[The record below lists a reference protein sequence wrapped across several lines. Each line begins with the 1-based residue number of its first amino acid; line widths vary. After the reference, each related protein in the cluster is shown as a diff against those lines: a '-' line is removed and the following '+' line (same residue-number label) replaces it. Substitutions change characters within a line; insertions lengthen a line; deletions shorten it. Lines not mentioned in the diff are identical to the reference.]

1 MAEVFEDEQEK
12 SSPATEI
19 EHTLGGRA
27 MQFQILHPF
36 PIQSQPRLNVCV
48 FGVSRSGIR
57 VSLLNFPG
65 AFAIDLRQY
74 RLKRYTKNRAL
85 RPAPAASVRER
96 LGKFEDLTRKF
107 HCDAG
112 NPACEHP

>member
-19 EHTLGGRA
+19 QNALGRGA
-27 MQFQILHPF
+27 MEFQILHPF
-36 PIQSQPRLNVCV
+36 PIQSQPWLNVCV

-57 VSLLNFPG
+57 VSLLDFAG
-65 AFAIDLRQY
+65 AFAIDLRQH
-74 RLKRYTKNRAL
+74 RLKRYTENGAL
-85 RPAPAASVRER
+85 RPTPAASVRER

-107 HCDAG
+107 HV
-112 NPACEHP
+112 